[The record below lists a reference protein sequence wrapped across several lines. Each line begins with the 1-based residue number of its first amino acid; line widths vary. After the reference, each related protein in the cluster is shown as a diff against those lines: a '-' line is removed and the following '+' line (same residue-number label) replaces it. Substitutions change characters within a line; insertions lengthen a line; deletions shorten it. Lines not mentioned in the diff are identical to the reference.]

1 MSLLPPNATPMEQA
15 LAEVSAQLAALSV
28 RISDLKNPD
37 TCPAEWLPWLAWERS
52 VDVWNPGWTEAQK
65 RNAIRASFGI
75 HKRKGTAGAVK
86 AALATLEWESRVVEW
101 HHTSPPGDPYTFA
114 VEITLD
120 RRGIGAGIYD
130 DVDRLVAAA
139 KNTRSHLTRVSL
151 VHEQATRLRL
161 AGAVVLAESVSVLP
175 FQIGLRTLSAAV
187 VHGHALVTHDTT
199 SLYPLQAH

>member
-15 LAEVSAQLAALSV
+15 LAEVSAQLAALPV

-86 AALATLEWESRVVEW
+86 AALATLDWESRVVEW
-101 HHTSPPGDPYTFA
+101 HHTTPPGAAYTFA
-114 VEITLD
+114 IEITLD
-120 RRGIGAGIYD
+120 RRGIDPGIYD
-130 DVDRLVAAA
+130 DVERLVMAA
-139 KNTRSHLTRVSL
+139 KNTRSHLTGIGL
-151 VHEQATRLRL
+151 VHRQAAMLRL
-161 AGAVVLAESVSVLP
+161 AGATVIAESVSVLP
-175 FQIGLRTLSAAV
+175 FQITERTTSAAV
-187 VHGHALVTHDTT
+187 VYGMAFLAHDITT
-199 SLYPLQAH
+199 LYPQAH